1 MEVILAPLSPAQ
13 LRKFEKGEPVRARL
27 GHHHRVHVS
36 HEHAKKLMSAHKKGA
51 AATIHKHGGRIHLV
65 DVVDNPVVRP
75 VLQASS
81 DRAVQAIEGSGRKHR
96 KHHGGRIHLVDVVDN
111 PVVRPVLQASSDRAV
126 QAIEGS
132 GKVQQVKAMGREL
145 TGWVNERVRANRPL
159 NESAIEGSGRLH
171 RRHYNARKH
180 HTKSDSDEEMEGMG
194 HPKGPGFAAWM
205 AFHGK
210 DTRAG
215 TTYYEKMKAKW
226 QKDHGHGP
234 NTNAKKRERQDE
246 YDQYYHLG
254 AYSDAA
260 IHNRAVAAAKAKAA
274 ATAQA
279 QQAATHAQ
287 NQASKMQARAS
298 APHTTMPVSHP
309 MAPHPAPV
317 PHPHASHLGGKV
329 NRLKKFNRWFKSIG
343 QKTKTL
349 NHNLKPIKHAASAR
363 AADYITMYN
372 NPQAQAQALL
382 DTTQSEA
389 SQFRHLAGRR
399 KKASAPSSGM
409 DMSTALVH
417 YLPDAPTTPFPTQ
430 YTVQT
435 AEPIPVD
442 YNNDGVPEGYFY
454 PNEKQ
459 YFGGKV
465 HKHGKVHHSH
475 HGHSAKKTSP
485 WIAHVKAYAAQHGM
499 KYGEA
504 LKHAKSTY
512 KKGMSAGSLYPAGY
526 SPYYDI

>member
-36 HEHAKKLMSAHKKGA
+36 HEHAKKLMSAHKKGT

-81 DRAVQAIEGSGRKHR
+81 DRAVQAIQGSGRKHR
-96 KHHGGRIHLVDVVDN
+96 KHHTKR
-111 PVVRPVLQASSDRAV
+111 
-126 QAIEGS
+126 
-132 GKVQQVKAMGREL
+132 M
-145 TGWVNERVRANRPL
+145 
-159 NESAIEGSGRLH
+159 ESE
-171 RRHYNARKH
+171 
-180 HTKSDSDEEMEGMG
+180 SDEEMEGMG
-194 HPKGPGFAAWM
+194 NPKNPGFAAHM
-205 AFHGK
+205 AFTGK
-210 DTRAG
+210 DTRKG
-215 TTYYEKMKAKW
+215 TTYYEKKKAQW
-226 QKDHGHGP
+226 QRQHGHGP
-234 NTNAKKRERQDE
+234 NTNAKVRERQDA
-246 YDQYYHLG
+246 YDQYMHLG
-254 AYSDAA
+254 AYSAAA
-260 IHNRAVAAAKAKAA
+260 IHNRNVAAAKASQV
-274 ATAQA
+274 ATTNANQVM
-279 QQAATHAQ
+279 THAQ
-287 NQASKMQARAS
+287 NQVMLH
-298 APHTTMPVSHP
+298 PTMPVY
-309 MAPHPAPV
+309 HPAPV
-317 PHPHASHLGGKV
+317 PHPHASHLGGKI

-349 NHNLKPIKHAASAR
+349 NHNLQPIKKAASAR
-363 AADYITMYN
+363 AADYITTYN

-382 DTTQSEA
+382 DTSQSEA

-409 DMSTALVH
+409 ELAH
-417 YLPDAPTTPFPTQ
+417 FLPDAPTTPFPTQ

-435 AEPIPVD
+435 AEPIPID
-442 YNNDGVPEGYFY
+442 YNNDGIPEGFFY

-465 HKHGKVHHSH
+465 HHKHHALAHHKHHALAHHKHHDLAHHSH
-475 HGHSAKKTSP
+475 SHAGHAKKTSP

-504 LKHAKSTY
+504 LKAAKSTY
-512 KKGMSAGSLYPAGY
+512 KKGGSLYPAGY
-526 SPYYDI
+526 DPYSSY

>member
-75 VLQASS
+75 ILQASS
-81 DRAVQAIEGSGRKHR
+81 DRAVQAIQGSGRVHKR
-96 KHHGGRIHLVDVVDN
+96 HH
-111 PVVRPVLQASSDRAV
+111 
-126 QAIEGS
+126 
-132 GKVQQVKAMGREL
+132 KAR
-145 TGWVNERVRANRPL
+145 
-159 NESAIEGSGRLH
+159 
-171 RRHYNARKH
+171 

-194 HPKGPGFAAWM
+194 HPKGPGFAAYM

-215 TTYYEKMKAKW
+215 TDYYEKKKAQWK
-226 QKDHGHGP
+226 KDHGHGP
-234 NTNAKKRERQDE
+234 NTNAKIRERQDA

-254 AYSDAA
+254 AYSAAA
-260 IHNRAVAAAKAKAA
+260 IHNRNVAAAKERAA
-274 ATAQA
+274 QTAQL
-279 QQAATHAQ
+279 QQAATHVQ
-287 NQASKMQARAS
+287 NQASKMQSRAS
-298 APHTTMPVSHP
+298 APHPVFHPTPHP
-309 MAPHPAPV
+309 MV

-382 DTTQSEA
+382 DTSQSEA

-417 YLPDAPTTPFPTQ
+417 YLPDAPTTPFTTQ

-465 HKHGKVHHSH
+465 KHHKHHKRGGAVMNQAPAVHPEHRGWEGPGPNHKYHVDSSGSGK
-475 HGHSAKKTSP
+475 KKTSA

-504 LKHAKSTY
+504 LKAAKSTY

-526 SPYYDI
+526 SPYYDS

>member
-132 GKVQQVKAMGREL
+132 GRVYGR
-145 TGWVNERVRANRPL
+145 P
-159 NESAIEGSGRLH
+159 
-171 RRHYNARKH
+171 YNARH
-180 HTKSDSDEEMEGMG
+180 NGTKSDSDEEMEGMG
-194 HPKGPGFAAWM
+194 NPKGPGFAAYM

-210 DTRAG
+210 DTRKG

-260 IHNRAVAAAKAKAA
+260 IHNRAVAAAKLRAA
-274 ATAQA
+274 QTAQA
-279 QQAATHAQ
+279 QQAATRAQ
-287 NQASKMQARAS
+287 NQAARMQARATATRTAQTNQAMVHT
-298 APHTTMPVSHP
+298 APHTMQTHTPT
-309 MAPHPAPV
+309 APA

>member
-13 LRKFEKGEPVRARL
+13 LRKFEKGESVRARL

-75 VLQASS
+75 VLEASS
-81 DRAVQAIEGSGRKHR
+81 DRAVRAIEGSGRVY
-96 KHHGGRIHLVDVVDN
+96 GR
-111 PVVRPVLQASSDRAV
+111 P
-126 QAIEGS
+126 
-132 GKVQQVKAMGREL
+132 
-145 TGWVNERVRANRPL
+145 
-159 NESAIEGSGRLH
+159 
-171 RRHYNARKH
+171 YNARKNG
-180 HTKSDSDEEMEGMG
+180 TKSDSDEEMEGMG

-226 QKDHGHGP
+226 KKDHGHGP
-234 NTNAKKRERQDE
+234 TSANAKARRAKSQDA
-246 YDQYYHLG
+246 YDQYMHQG

-260 IHNRAVAAAKAKAA
+260 IHNRNVAAAKERAA

-279 QQAATHAQ
+279 QQVATHAQ
-287 NQASKMQARAS
+287 NQASKFAARATAAQTAQTNQAMVHT
-298 APHTTMPVSHP
+298 APHTMPISHPTAHP
-309 MAPHPAPV
+309 MAPA
-317 PHPHASHLGGKV
+317 PHPHASHLGGGTPPHTVPVYYGNTKVTHVVPLKPLPTSYSGGKV

-382 DTTQSEA
+382 DTSQSEA

-442 YNNDGVPEGYFY
+442 YNNDGVPEGFFY

-459 YFGGKV
+459 YFGGKAHMIYPNGSV
-465 HKHGKVHHSH
+465 HKIGGKAHHKHGGKAVFNQAPVHHSH
-475 HGHSAKKTSP
+475 PGPMSRVGSGAKKTSP

-499 KYGEA
+499 KYSEA
-504 LKHAKSTY
+504 LKAAKSTY
-512 KKGMSAGSLYPAGY
+512 KKGGALYPAGY
-526 SPYYDI
+526 DPYSSY